1 MKMPNTCRSTAECKH
16 ETKNA
21 IAHPEAWLADQSA
34 SDDTPNTTARVGH
47 AIKLQL
53 SAQCTAVCSAQH
65 IIPKIPFT
73 MCVTGQK
80 AISDGHKL
88 STMGAPEPPWPPMAQ
103 MAKPAFTITGIN
115 LSPSSNNK
123 RVSTDMACLPLT
135 SICSMR
141 SVASNVRCTFIN
153 RTNEQVRNRQVRPKK
168 SYNRAM
174 SMTATEAV
182 EQVYRA
188 DWGRI
193 LAALISLVG
202 DFDLAEESAQE
213 AFSAAVDQWR
223 DAGVPDFPR
232 AWIIQTA
239 KHKAIDRIRRK
250 KRFEEKADLYLKDG
264 SIRTVEEPDYDTSE
278 IPDDRLRLIFTCCH
292 PALAAESQVA
302 LTLRTLC
309 GLETEEIARAFLVP
323 VPTMAQRLV
332 RAKHKIR
339 DAGIPYIVPETKDM
353 PERLDAVLT
362 VIYLVF
368 NEGYAA
374 TRGAPLLRDELCA
387 EAIRLGRLVRSLMEP
402 QPPTEATALLA
413 LMLLHD
419 ARRDARVD
427 DAGDLVVLEEQDRS
441 LWNREQIAEAMAL
454 VAEALRG
461 RPGVFAVQAAIAAVH
476 CRAARAED
484 TDWAQIVSLYDVL
497 QQLQPSP
504 IVELNRAV
512 AVAMVQGPRT
522 GLELIDGLAASN
534 DLENYHLLHA
544 ARADF
549 LRRLAVFPEAAK
561 SYHRA
566 LELAT
571 NESERRYLQRRL
583 KEVRGENNAE

>member
-1 MKMPNTCRSTAECKH
+1 M
-16 ETKNA
+16 
-21 IAHPEAWLADQSA
+21 
-34 SDDTPNTTARVGH
+34 
-47 AIKLQL
+47 
-53 SAQCTAVCSAQH
+53 
-65 IIPKIPFT
+65 
-73 MCVTGQK
+73 
-80 AISDGHKL
+80 
-88 STMGAPEPPWPPMAQ
+88 
-103 MAKPAFTITGIN
+103 
-115 LSPSSNNK
+115 
-123 RVSTDMACLPLT
+123 
-135 SICSMR
+135 
-141 SVASNVRCTFIN
+141 
-153 RTNEQVRNRQVRPKK
+153 
-168 SYNRAM
+168 
-174 SMTATEAV
+174 EAV

-193 LAALISLVG
+193 VAALISLVG

-213 AFSAAVDQWR
+213 AFSAAVDQWS
-223 DAGVPDFPR
+223 DVGVPDFPR

-250 KRFEEKADLYLKDG
+250 KRFEEKVDLYLKDG
-264 SIRTVEEPDYDTSE
+264 SIRTVEQPDYDSSE

-374 TRGAPLLRDELCA
+374 TRGAPLLRADLCA
-387 EAIRLGRLVRSLMEP
+387 EAIRLGRLVRSLMQP
-402 QPPTEATALLA
+402 QPPREATALLA

-441 LWNREQIAEAMAL
+441 LWNREQIT
-454 VAEALRG
+454 EALPLVTDGLRG
-461 RPGVFAVQAAIAAVH
+461 GPGVFAVQAAIAAVH

-484 TDWAQIVSLYDVL
+484 TDWAQIVNLYDML

-504 IVELNRAV
+504 IVQLNRAV

-522 GLELIDGLAASN
+522 GLQLIDGLAASN
-534 DLENYHLLHA
+534 DLEDYHLLHA

-549 LRRLAVFPEAAK
+549 LRRMADFPEAEK
-561 SYHRA
+561 SYQRA
-566 LELAT
+566 LEMAT

-583 KEVRGENNAE
+583 KEVRGQGSGA